1 MPYFVAVNPETL
13 QIVAMYEYTEADPS
27 REPEATHIQVVPPLD
42 YRAVLVSKDAEGNIQ
57 LAPDTDK
64 MNEMYK
70 YEYQGIRTQRND
82 LLYKSDWTCSVT
94 DGPLT
99 QEQKDA
105 WATYRQ
111 QLRDLPSTITDPTQ
125 VTWPTPPTN

>member
-27 REPEATHIQVVPPLD
+27 REPEATHIQVVPPMD
-42 YRAVLVSKDAEGNIQ
+42 YRAVLVSKDEEGNIQ

-70 YEYQGIRTQRND
+70 WEYQSIRSQRND
-82 LLYKSDWTCSVT
+82 LLYKSDWTQIP
-94 DGPLT
+94 GNPLT
-99 QEQKDA
+99 DEKRA
-105 WATYRQ
+105 EWATYRQ
-111 QLRDLPSTITDPTQ
+111 QLRDLVIEGTCPLDF
-125 VTWPTPPTN
+125 VWPIPPTN